1 MTVEFY
7 EDKKQEHRWHILE
20 DDEDSPVHACHEGFS
35 SKHNALH
42 NLFINHAMMNIFVAS
57 VARGSEEEGARTNIS
72 FEKGN
77 DKKVRWKIRADNGE
91 LVGQAHKGFDD
102 TFEAMDNLIITY
114 TMLTVFVAQ
123 VAQSRSAEHNDGG

>member
-1 MTVEFY
+1 
-7 EDKKQEHRWHILE
+7 
-20 DDEDSPVHACHEGFS
+20 
-35 SKHNALH
+35 
-42 NLFINHAMMNIFVAS
+42 
-57 VARGSEEEGARTNIS
+57 
-72 FEKGN
+72 EKGN

-91 LVGQAHKGFDD
+91 LVGQSHKGFDD